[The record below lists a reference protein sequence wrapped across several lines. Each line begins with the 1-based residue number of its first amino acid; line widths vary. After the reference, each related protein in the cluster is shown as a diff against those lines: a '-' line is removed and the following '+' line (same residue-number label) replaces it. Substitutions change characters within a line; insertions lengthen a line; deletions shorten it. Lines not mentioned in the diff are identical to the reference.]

1 MSILTNSCTILTI
14 ISILFVNYCKIETVY
29 LKALSFKIPKLEE
42 ESLKL
47 QEDKLNYFY
56 DLFHFHPEY
65 QITLILKGKGKFTI
79 GESTGR
85 FEKNDMFIIGSNVP
99 HVFRSSGE
107 YYENSKLLSHSLS
120 IFFKEDS
127 FGNGFFKLPELEH
140 IGDMFP
146 GFNRGIKIS
155 SDITYNKYFL
165 NVFEHEGLS
174 RIQRFLDLLNAISLS
189 NEIEYLSGKEEL
201 IKSSEQSDKRL
212 NDVFNFVLNNYKNE
226 ITLSGISEIA
236 NLSEPAFCRYF
247 KKRTRKTF
255 FDFLNELRI
264 SEACKLLLNKDL
276 SISEAAFE
284 VGFNNISNFNRK
296 FKSIIGLTPTEY
308 SKRKK

>member
-1 MSILTNSCTILTI
+1 M
-14 ISILFVNYCKIETVY
+14 
-29 LKALSFKIPKLEE
+29 KALSFKIPKLEE

-47 QEDKLNYFY
+47 QEDKLNHFY

-65 QITLILKGKGKFTI
+65 QITLMLKGEGSFTI
-79 GESTGR
+79 GESTGK
-85 FEKNDMFIIGSNVP
+85 FEKGNLFIIGSNVP
-99 HVFRSSGE
+99 HVFRSAGE
-107 YYENSKLLSHSLS
+107 FYENSKLISHSLS

-127 FGNGFFKLPELEH
+127 FGSNFFNLPETKH
-140 IGDMFP
+140 IGQMFSE
-146 GFNRGIKIS
+146 FNRGVKLASEKKIM
-155 SDITYNKYFL
+155 KCFL
-165 NVFEHEGLS
+165 NVFECEGLE
-174 RIQRFLDLLNAISLS
+174 RIKKFLDLM
-189 NEIEYLSGKEEL
+189 NEISSCGTIEFLSREKEI
-201 IKSSEQSDKRL
+201 IKATEQSDKRL
-212 NDVFNFVLNNYKNE
+212 NEVFNFVLDNYKGE
-226 ITLSGISEIA
+226 IKLKTISGIA

-264 SEACKLLLNKDL
+264 NEACKLLLNKDI

-296 FKSIIGLTPTEY
+296 FRSILGVTPTEY